1 MPGVGRN
8 DPTQCSVPFTRSLTL
23 TNVAPVNLYVV
34 GVNYPAVNPNAL
46 APTQAQVTNAQLPG
60 WSRHIPLVT
69 STKSD
74 MQPSTSSREVV
85 TGNPNNGWTD
95 GFNHLLDRI
104 CDMQGGSSDIYVAVL
119 GPGAPT

>member
-1 MPGVGRN
+1 MWDRN
-8 DPTQCSVPFTRSLTL
+8 DPTQSSAPFTRSLTL
-23 TNVAPVNLYVV
+23 TNLAPVNLYVV
-34 GVNYPAVNPNAL
+34 GVNYPAGNPNAL

-60 WSRHIPLVT
+60 WSRHIPLAR
-69 STKSD
+69 STKSGD
-74 MQPSTSSREVV
+74 ATINFFGEVV
-85 TGNPNNGWTD
+85 TGNLNNGCTD